1 MIKLTQERVKDV
13 LAYMEDD
20 LPNCLYLYGDIVR
33 YGINDPNMTVW
44 FSEKDGKINAVVM
57 KYFSGSHVY
66 SKQLDYD
73 LDEVV
78 EKLREIDPDRI
89 SSQREIIE
97 KLCPVL
103 ESEYGAEF
111 GCVFHVTSYRKF
123 KSSVVIERAQPKDA
137 DAIAELLLT
146 NEAYS
151 KTYEKA
157 KLAKELADRMTT
169 GIGRSYIIREGDR
182 VIAHDGVALETDKY
196 MVESLALVH
205 DDYRKTL
212 YGSMLESYMINDLGE
227 EGKELYCMITE
238 GRRAEGFERLGNR
251 VVASY
256 GKMFKR
262 VLNED

>member
-89 SSQREIIE
+89 SSQRLVIE
-97 KLCPVL
+97 ALAPLLRDKYDV
-103 ESEYGAEF
+103 EYGT
-111 GCVFHVTSYRKF
+111 VFKEVCYRRMR
-123 KSSVVIERAQPKDA
+123 SSVAIERATPEDA
-137 DAIAELLLT
+137 GAIAELLMT
-146 NEAYS
+146 AEDFA
-151 KTYEKA
+151 KTYEQRT
-157 KLAKELADRMTT
+157 LAEELANRMRN
-169 GIGRSYIIREGDR
+169 GIGRSYIIRDGER
-182 VIAHDGVALETDKY
+182 IVAHSCVSLETDQY
-196 MVESLALVH
+196 MIESMTVVH
-205 DDYRKTL
+205 DDYRPKM
-212 YGSMLESYMINDLGE
+212 YGLLLDSYMINDITE
-227 EGKELYCMITE
+227 EGKALYGMVVE
-238 GRRAEGFERLGNR
+238 GPRLEGFIKMGHQP
-251 VVASY
+251 VARY
-256 GKMFKR
+256 GKLFR
-262 VLNED
+262 RNLQEG

>member
-66 SKQLDYD
+66 SKHLDYD

-78 EKLREIDPDRI
+78 TKLREINPDRV

-97 KLCPVL
+97 QLSQIL
-103 ESEYGAEF
+103 ASEYDAEYGF
-111 GCVFHVTSYRKF
+111 VFHVTSYREF
-123 KSSVVIERAQPKDA
+123 KSTVVIERAQPEQA
-137 DAIAELLLT
+137 PAIADLLLT

-151 KTYEKA
+151 KTYERS
-157 KLAKELADRMTT
+157 KLIKELADRMTN

-196 MVESLALVH
+196 MVEGLALVH

-212 YGSMLESYMINDLGE
+212 YGSMLESYMINDLGK
-227 EGKELYCMITE
+227 EGKELYCMIAE
-238 GRRAEGFERLGNR
+238 GRRANGFERLGNR

-256 GKMFKR
+256 GKLFKR
-262 VLNED
+262 EL

>member
-103 ESEYGAEF
+103 ESEYDAEF
-111 GCVFHVTSYRKF
+111 GCVFHVKFPPRKF
-123 KSSVVIERAQPKDA
+123 HPR
-137 DAIAELLLT
+137 
-146 NEAYS
+146 
-151 KTYEKA
+151 
-157 KLAKELADRMTT
+157 
-169 GIGRSYIIREGDR
+169 GRP
-182 VIAHDGVALETDKY
+182 L
-196 MVESLALVH
+196 
-205 DDYRKTL
+205 
-212 YGSMLESYMINDLGE
+212 
-227 EGKELYCMITE
+227 
-238 GRRAEGFERLGNR
+238 
-251 VVASY
+251 
-256 GKMFKR
+256 
-262 VLNED
+262 